1 MNYGILTILPPIIAI
16 ALAFFLKNA
25 VLALSAAALTGC
37 LIMAEGNPLLAFN
50 TMLDELVTVFS
61 GRWAVIV
68 IICIALAFGLSKLIE
83 TSGAGRGLVQ
93 YLTVKHNIIR
103 SKRGACFLTW
113 SIGIALYIN
122 ATLSMMLTG
131 VIMKPINDEMRVSHE
146 KQALLI
152 KTSGH
157 AACGLIPFGQW
168 GGMLLG
174 LIEAAGVANASAI
187 VFKVVPVNFY
197 CIIVIFS
204 QLIFLLLHKDFF
216 GIKKAEQRAEEFG
229 YLDDPDTQEF
239 IQNQEMK
246 QETGNSEEKVSSPL
260 LVMLP
265 TLTTIV
271 VAVTYIFISGEGNF
285 MNGDAIG
292 GLFRAIIVSS
302 ILCIC
307 MNVIMKVYTLT
318 DTLDIF
324 IKGMGQA
331 MNILVIMVFALV
343 LGGVI
348 SALGTGAFLAG
359 VFHSVMS
366 VKILPAVLFVLTCTI
381 GFATGSCMG
390 TASTMVPIAISWAIA
405 AGANLPL
412 SIAAVWSA
420 SFFGDQI
427 SPISDSTYMV
437 CGITRCNVYNHI
449 KTAVPYG
456 LMWAGISLI
465 CFIVSGFVL

>member
-1 MNYGILTILPPIIAI
+1 
-16 ALAFFLKNA
+16 
-25 VLALSAAALTGC
+25 
-37 LIMAEGNPLLAFN
+37 
-50 TMLDELVTVFS
+50 
-61 GRWAVIV
+61 
-68 IICIALAFGLSKLIE
+68 
-83 TSGAGRGLVQ
+83 
-93 YLTVKHNIIR
+93 
-103 SKRGACFLTW
+103 
-113 SIGIALYIN
+113 
-122 ATLSMMLTG
+122 
-131 VIMKPINDEMRVSHE
+131 
-146 KQALLI
+146 
-152 KTSGH
+152 
-157 AACGLIPFGQW
+157 
-168 GGMLLG
+168 
-174 LIEAAGVANASAI
+174 
-187 VFKVVPVNFY
+187 
-197 CIIVIFS
+197 
-204 QLIFLLLHKDFF
+204 
-216 GIKKAEQRAEEFG
+216 
-229 YLDDPDTQEF
+229 
-239 IQNQEMK
+239 
-246 QETGNSEEKVSSPL
+246 
-260 LVMLP
+260 MLP
-265 TLTTIV
+265 TLSTIV